1 MSTIDRPENNSNS
14 NNSNSNNSNSN
25 NSNSNNSNLNKSNPK
40 KSRRSLFLVLAT
52 FALPIILAK
61 VALEAQWLDMGVT
74 NKGTLLT
81 NELTLEQLGLKTTD
95 FEQHW
100 LIIYSLPE
108 QCSIHCQQTLE
119 TVHNTYVALGKEMP
133 RVFPVALYQNELSTE
148 QRQKISQSKWQLL
161 AMPEQAKQQI
171 VKPQIFI
178 VDPLGNVFLSHQLPE
193 NTKQLPQL
201 GKQILADMKKLLK
214 YSKVG

>member
-1 MSTIDRPENNSNS
+1 MSTIELSESSNNS
-14 NNSNSNNSNSN
+14 NNSNPN
-25 NSNSNNSNLNKSNPK
+25 
-40 KSRRSLFLVLAT
+40 KSRRSLFLVLAA

-61 VALEAQWLDMGVT
+61 FALEQQWLDMGVT

-81 NELTLEQLGLKTTD
+81 NELTLEQLGLKTSD

-100 LIIYSLPE
+100 LIMYSLPE
-108 QCSIHCQQTLE
+108 HCATRCQKALE
-119 TVHNTYVALGKEMP
+119 AVHNTYVALGKEMP

-148 QRQKISQSKWQLL
+148 QRQKISESKWQLF
-161 AMPEQAKQQI
+161 AMPEQAKQHI
-171 VKPQIFI
+171 AKPQIFI
-178 VDPLGNVFLSHQLPE
+178 VDPLGNIFLSHQLPE
-193 NTKQLPQL
+193 NTEQFPQF

>member
-1 MSTIDRPENNSNS
+1 MSTIELPENNSNP
-14 NNSNSNNSNSN
+14 N
-25 NSNSNNSNLNKSNPK
+25 
-40 KSRRSLFLVLAT
+40 KSRRSLFLVLAA

-61 VALEAQWLDMGVT
+61 FALEQQWLDMGVT

-100 LIIYSLPE
+100 LIMYSLPE
-108 QCSIHCQQTLE
+108 QCAISCQKTLE
-119 TVHNTYVALGKEMP
+119 AVHNTYVALGKEMP
-133 RVFPVALYQNELSTE
+133 RVFPVALYQNELSSE
-148 QRQKISQSKWQLL
+148 QRQKISKSKWQLV
-161 AMPEQAKQQI
+161 AMPEQAKQKI

-178 VDPLGNVFLSHQLPE
+178 VDPLGNIFLSHQLPE
-193 NTKQLPQL
+193 NTDHLPQL

>member
-1 MSTIDRPENNSNS
+1 MSTIDRPE
-14 NNSNSNNSNSN
+14 N

-171 VKPQIFI
+171 VTSQIFI

>member
-1 MSTIDRPENNSNS
+1 MSTIELPENNSNP
-14 NNSNSNNSNSN
+14 N
-25 NSNSNNSNLNKSNPK
+25 
-40 KSRRSLFLVLAT
+40 KSRRSLFLVLAA

-61 VALEAQWLDMGVT
+61 FALEQQWLDMGVT

-100 LIIYSLPE
+100 LIMYSLPE
-108 QCSIHCQQTLE
+108 DCDTNCQKTLE
-119 TVHNTYVALGKEMP
+119 AVHNTYVALGKEMP
-133 RVFPVALYQNELSTE
+133 RVYPIALYQNELSSE
-148 QRQKISQSKWQLL
+148 QRQKISKSKWQLV

-171 VKPQIFI
+171 VQPQIFI
-178 VDPLGNVFLSHQLPE
+178 VDPLGNIFLSHQLPE
-193 NTKQLPQL
+193 KTEQLPQF

>member
-1 MSTIDRPENNSNS
+1 
-14 NNSNSNNSNSN
+14 
-25 NSNSNNSNLNKSNPK
+25 
-40 KSRRSLFLVLAT
+40 LFLVLAT

-171 VKPQIFI
+171 VTSQIFI

>member
-14 NNSNSNNSNSN
+14 
-25 NSNSNNSNLNKSNPK
+25 NKSNPK
-40 KSRRSLFLVLAT
+40 KSRRSLFLVLAA

-61 VALEAQWLDMGVT
+61 VALEGQWLDMGVT

-81 NELTLEQLGLKTTD
+81 NELTLEQLGLNTTD

-100 LIIYSLPE
+100 LIMYSLPE
-108 QCSIHCQQTLE
+108 QCSTHCQKTFE

-133 RVFPVALYQNELSTE
+133 RVFPVALYQNELSTK

-193 NTKQLPQL
+193 NTEQLPQL